1 MTGCLRSDHWTTTL
15 PFITVFSWF
24 ELGQKELVRI
34 KIYTICAIFAEDKF
48 NDFYIGVGTAFDVE
62 NQASFEPTSYNVC
75 WYQNTS
81 VPAGKTWVFTC
92 TEEITGRFVTIYFPT
107 TKTQTLNLCEVQ
119 VTNSK
124 IIHLSQ

>member
-1 MTGCLRSDHWTTTL
+1 MTGRLRSDHGTTTL

-24 ELGQKELVRI
+24 ELGK
-34 KIYTICAIFAEDKF
+34 KILSESKFTICAIFAEDKF

-75 WYQNTS
+75 WYQKS
-81 VPAGKTWVFTC
+81 PVPAGETWIFTC

-107 TKTQTLNLCEVQ
+107 TKRQGLSLCEVQ

-124 IIHLSQ
+124 ILHLSQ